1 MVIANSKE
9 FATNQERIKKRV
21 YYKPDEDF
29 YHSITID
36 ELHQKVKEDV
46 HQWYKERNENNS
58 IIKSTAVS

>member
-1 MVIANSKE
+1 MVIAN
-9 FATNQERIKKRV
+9 ATNQERIKKRV